1 MTIYKR
7 PGSPYYYYDFY
18 FEKRRYQASTHLRN
32 KTIAHR
38 VECIKK
44 AELAQRRAVI
54 LPKKQIP
61 LFRDF
66 AGRFLHT
73 VKVEWRA
80 NTHRAYL
87 SCVRNLE
94 SVFGRKYLDEITL
107 EMIRAFKETPIEQ
120 RRSPATINQLGYRA
134 TENKG

>member
-1 MTIYKR
+1 MTIYKQ

-32 KTIAHR
+32 KAVAHR

-44 AELAQRRAVI
+44 AELAQRRAGI

-66 AGRFLHT
+66 AERFLHT
-73 VKVEWRA
+73 IQVERRS
-80 NTHRAYL
+80 NTHRNYA

-94 SVFGRKYLDEITL
+94 TSRVL
-107 EMIRAFKETPIEQ
+107 A
-120 RRSPATINQLGYRA
+120 
-134 TENKG
+134 